1 MKGRIDVKDR
11 ISGHDH
17 RLCCDRSVQRLYRHR
32 RPATSAAGSAAAL
45 QHACRIAVVNR
56 IAAAIAE
63 EIGIAAAETERIALE
78 EASQSRIVEAI
89 AVIVDAQFGKIFPP
103 REHEPVSIPT
113 VGSRTRAAPGSHGRF
128 AESIVT
134 IFLYTV
140 TVGIKQ
146 KGDVAHP
153 IQVIAQIPM
162 NGVVPIEDFV
172 RARPIYI
179 PRYTAPYV
187 VLQDRFPSII
197 HDKHSLPINGSFE
210 ASPEPIVNRRRCYR
224 LPARHLGAAVPA
236 LITIESKTHARHQH
250 LAPTLFFFLYS

>member
-1 MKGRIDVKDR
+1 M
-11 ISGHDH
+11 
-17 RLCCDRSVQRLYRHR
+17 
-32 RPATSAAGSAAAL
+32 
-45 QHACRIAVVNR
+45 VNR

-113 VGSRTRAAPGSHGRF
+113 VGSRTRAAPGGHGRF

-172 RARPIYI
+172 RAGPIYI

-197 HDKHSLPINGSFE
+197 HDDRCVSVDCPLQGSPQSVIGEFSAVFATGRRCQVISRIVIRAE
-210 ASPEPIVNRRRCYR
+210 YPEPGKIEISVV
-224 LPARHLGAAVPA
+224 GATCA
-236 LITIESKTHARHQH
+236 THRIILSERIGRVVCGKSVIGHA
-250 LAPTLFFFLYS
+250 